1 MGLQIW
7 DAEEKAVARHLLALP
22 QHVTAVAWH
31 PTQPLLARQH
41 KNNAISDWQRWRDVV
56 LATYECA

>member
-1 MGLQIW
+1 MAWQFYPGTVI
-7 DAEEKAVARHLLALP
+7 LAKLGE
-22 QHVTAVAWH
+22 ALNES
-31 PTQPLLARQH
+31 QPLLARQH